1 MLKNSY
7 KNFVLLLPESE
18 EEGAIRVTGKTPP
31 EVLKIMAEITRRKI
45 FLLPDAVRRE
55 VYFKIHEEP
64 HKVEKIK
71 A

>member
-31 EVLKIMAEITRRKI
+31 AVLKIMAEIVRRKI
-45 FLLPDAVRRE
+45 FLSPEALRRE
-55 VYFKIHEEP
+55 IQLKIHEDP
-64 HKVEKIK
+64 YKVEKIK
-71 A
+71 G